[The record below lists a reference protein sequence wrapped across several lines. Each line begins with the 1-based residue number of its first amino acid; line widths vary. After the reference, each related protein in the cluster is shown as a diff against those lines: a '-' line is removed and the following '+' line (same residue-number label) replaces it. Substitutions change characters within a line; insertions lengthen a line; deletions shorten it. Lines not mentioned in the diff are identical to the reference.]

1 LLQTHIDYM
10 EAYVKQTAEG
20 IEKSYATQVEKLIKD
35 LQRERNALS
44 HAQDQERKTKQLEI
58 DRKKRDIDWHVQF
71 SRNEDKYEEA
81 EIVKNG
87 LDLEMQNWMFDFDI
101 RCSEQ
106 DKKLDDLEEEVDR
119 KLDSKI

>member
-1 LLQTHIDYM
+1 MLQTHIDYM